1 MLSPLP
7 PPEPGASRETDPRR
21 GPHSP
26 CQPEAARA
34 PATPFSAYT
43 RSPARHR
50 IPIRSVLKHGALK
63 HGALKHTAPKHSWAG
78 ARNTDPAKH
87 HPSLSCHRVIGQ

>member
-1 MLSPLP
+1 MLYPLP
-7 PPEPGASRETDPRR
+7 PLEPRASGETDPRR

-26 CQPEAARA
+26 CQPDAARG
-34 PATPFSAYT
+34 PTTPFPAYT

-63 HGALKHTAPKHSWAG
+63 HDALNTLPPNTAGPVLVTPTQ
-78 ARNTDPAKH
+78 RNTTQA
-87 HPSLSCHRVIGQ
+87 SAATE